1 VTQRPEHH
9 RREHP
14 REVKTPWCISVSTLD
29 SRGTKDPKLLAVF
42 ALNALPA
49 ASISRA
55 TSVAGGRFAFELAV
69 RQHVEGLVI
78 GEDGLT
84 RMHHQSIVELVA
96 RNRLPTVYS
105 VREFVE
111 AGGRIACAV
120 NCPDLYLRFASLI
133 DKFFRGAKP
142 GELRGEQPTKYELII
157 NSKPV
162 KTPRP
167 DDPAHAPRQRG
178 DPMRRAEVV
187 VLFATGAMWLLG
199 AVAQIPVL
207 FGLCRLLLCSR
218 EGGPASRRPQPST
231 WRGKTRGLGLLRPRS
246 RDMGGGEGRPTTAL
260 GSSPPA
266 RAKIAQNPFRPGRRE

>member
-1 VTQRPEHH
+1 MELQRFGPVTQRPEHH

-142 GELRGEQPTKYELII
+142 GELRGEQPTKFEL
-157 NSKPV
+157 NHQFEA
-162 KTPRP
+162 RE
-167 DDPAHAPRQRG
+167 DPSA
-178 DPMRRAEVV
+178 
-187 VLFATGAMWLLG
+187 
-199 AVAQIPVL
+199 
-207 FGLCRLLLCSR
+207 
-218 EGGPASRRPQPST
+218 
-231 WRGKTRGLGLLRPRS
+231 
-246 RDMGGGEGRPTTAL
+246 
-260 GSSPPA
+260 
-266 RAKIAQNPFRPGRRE
+266 